1 MIVADD
7 SHRELVELGSAPL
20 ANLLGFFGNL
30 CAKAATDRHL
40 GAFGVLGLRPWAT
53 GYKSQSVCKSESEW
67 SDAQHAC
74 TRLNLCV
81 DGF

>member
-20 ANLLGFFGNL
+20 ANPRKSTGGFFGNL

-53 GYKSQSVCKSESEW
+53 GYKSESVCKSESEW
-67 SDAQHAC
+67 SE
-74 TRLNLCV
+74 LNTLV
-81 DGF
+81 LA